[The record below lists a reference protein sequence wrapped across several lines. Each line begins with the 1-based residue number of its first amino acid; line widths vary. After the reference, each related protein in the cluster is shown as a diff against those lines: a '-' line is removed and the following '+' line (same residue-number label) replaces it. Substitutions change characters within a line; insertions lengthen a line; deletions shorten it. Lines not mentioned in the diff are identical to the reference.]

1 MTGLICVWQPEPRET
16 HPAVPARVR
25 GDTPSACSCGAGCR
39 QGQHGALAEN
49 DEVDERPVIV
59 NLAAQHAGDA
69 APVGLEVC
77 LLDRMANDGE
87 QGLLGNLEL
96 AAEVTRGGTDED
108 PGRVHDRMRM
118 VVVTYIQVCPRQYR
132 LARSAGCDD
141 GCDSPVICSAGKPA
155 FLRLFTSYV
164 HRPS

>member
-59 NLAAQHAGDA
+59 NLPAQHAGDA
-69 APVGLEVC
+69 APRQSGSKFVC
-77 LLDRMANDGE
+77 LTGWQMMVNRASLAIWS
-87 QGLLGNLEL
+87 LLPRSP
-96 AAEVTRGGTDED
+96 EVAQMKILGGFMT
-108 PGRVHDRMRM
+108 G
-118 VVVTYIQVCPRQYR
+118 
-132 LARSAGCDD
+132 
-141 GCDSPVICSAGKPA
+141 
-155 FLRLFTSYV
+155 
-164 HRPS
+164 